1 MLLTDFDPA
10 NKKNLSIRED
20 KAKITYVKNVTERYV
35 DTSAQI
41 LELLTE
47 GKRNRSVA
55 VTGMLW

>member
-1 MLLTDFDPA
+1 MLLIDFDPA

-55 VTGMLW
+55 VTGML

>member
-1 MLLTDFDPA
+1 MLLIDFDPA

-55 VTGMLW
+55 VTGMFW

>member
-55 VTGMLW
+55 VTGML

>member
-1 MLLTDFDPA
+1 MLLIDFDPA